1 MRTLLRKILP
11 RPVINLLLCL
21 RHRGDFRAIARFLRD
36 DIPGVSFAD
45 KLRLVWQLYVIS
57 VRVESPHTQQE
68 ITTMIRTILSL
79 RTGSGVLVEAG
90 CFKGSSTAKFS
101 LAADA
106 VGRTLVVFDSFEGIP
121 SNAEPRQRNIFGKD
135 AAFEQGAYRG
145 SLEEVRA
152 NVAKF
157 GRIQRCRFVP
167 GWFDATMPAFNE
179 RVAAAYVDVDLASST
194 RTCLRYLYPLLEPG
208 GVIYSQDG
216 HLPLVIDV
224 LNDDGFWLR
233 EVGCAKPVIHGLGSQ
248 KLVAIVKT

>member
-1 MRTLLRKILP
+1 MRKLLRKTLP
-11 RPVINLLLCL
+11 RPLINLLCCL
-21 RHRGDFRAIARFLRD
+21 RNWRDLPSIAGFLRSE
-36 DIPGVSFAD
+36 IPGVSFAD
-45 KLRLVWQLYVIS
+45 KLRLTWQLYVIS

-68 ITTMIRTILSL
+68 TIRMIRTILSL
-79 RTGSGVLVEAG
+79 RTGNGVVVEAG

-121 SNAEPRQRNIFGKD
+121 ANAEPCQRNIFGKD
-135 AAFEQGAYRG
+135 ATFQQGAYRG

-157 GRIQRCRFVP
+157 GRSQRCRFVP
-167 GWFDATMPAFNE
+167 GWFDATMPGFKE
-179 RVAAAYVDVDLASST
+179 RIAAAYIDVDLASST

-224 LNDDGFWLR
+224 LNDDDFWLR
-233 EVGCAKPVIHGLGSQ
+233 EVGCPKPVIHGLGSQ
-248 KLVAIVKT
+248 KLVTIVKA